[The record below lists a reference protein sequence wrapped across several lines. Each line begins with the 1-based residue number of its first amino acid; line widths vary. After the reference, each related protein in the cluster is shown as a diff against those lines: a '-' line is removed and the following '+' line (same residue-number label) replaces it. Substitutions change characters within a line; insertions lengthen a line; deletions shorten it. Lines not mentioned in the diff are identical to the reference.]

1 MTVPEDLHRQLSA
14 LRPVR
19 KGKIMDLVA
28 TAGVDVSQW
37 ARRSDGFLVEKPA
50 ANPNFSFEWAFG
62 GNGEPNVLCV
72 WHSSL
77 RISNGLIV
85 YEGCM
90 REFALQLDQ
99 VAIDRTNPE
108 NVRSRARRQAQR
120 ARRFDT
126 LLQRA
131 FRKSESVRFVILH
144 GEPRSAAEIGWESSK
159 VKYRRL
165 DDVSWTV
172 TDYRD
177 DGSFRVVRGVAPAS
191 EAQPAEPE
199 VSDATS
205 DKQREESR
213 PSASP
218 PAYLDQFSIPDPPER
233 RASQEASFARSAA
246 VREAALARAAGVCE
260 CCGHEGFKT
269 VSGAIYLETHHVIP
283 LCNGG
288 PDVEWNVVAI
298 CPNDHRRAHHGTDSD
313 VICGQLMVFL
323 SSRYPAASDALK
335 EFRASFAMGKDVSCI
350 S

>member
-1 MTVPEDLHRQLSA
+1 
-14 LRPVR
+14 
-19 KGKIMDLVA
+19 MDLVA
-28 TAGVDVSQW
+28 TAGVDVSKW

-99 VAIDRTNPE
+99 VAIDRTNPAS
-108 NVRSRARRQAQR
+108 VRSRARRQAQR

-131 FRKSESVRFVILH
+131 FRKSEPVRFVILH
-144 GEPRSAAEIGWESSK
+144 GDPRTEVEIGWESAE

-165 DDVSWTV
+165 DEVSWTV
-172 TDYRD
+172 HDYRD
-177 DGSFRVVRGVAPAS
+177 DGSFRVVRGVAPES
-191 EAQPAEPE
+191 EAQQVEALGTE
-199 VSDATS
+199 ATAG
-205 DKQREESR
+205 KQQEESR
-213 PSASP
+213 LETSP
-218 PAYLDQFSIPDPPER
+218 PPYLDQFSVPDSAER
-233 RASQEASFARSAA
+233 RAIQGFSFARSAV
-246 VREAALARAAGVCE
+246 VRGAALTRAAGVCE
-260 CCGHEGFKT
+260 CCGCEGFKT
-269 VSGAIYLETHHVIP
+269 ASGAIYLETHHVIP
-283 LCNGG
+283 LSNGG

-298 CPNDHRRAHHGTDSD
+298 CPNDHSRAHHGADRA
-313 VICGQLMVFL
+313 VLFEQFIAML
-323 SSRYPAASDALK
+323 SSQYPAASEALE
-335 EFRASFAMGKDVSCI
+335 EFRAGVAAAEDGLCI